1 MTRVRTF
8 RARHTIA
15 AVEKNYGVC

>member
-8 RARHTIA
+8 RARHTID